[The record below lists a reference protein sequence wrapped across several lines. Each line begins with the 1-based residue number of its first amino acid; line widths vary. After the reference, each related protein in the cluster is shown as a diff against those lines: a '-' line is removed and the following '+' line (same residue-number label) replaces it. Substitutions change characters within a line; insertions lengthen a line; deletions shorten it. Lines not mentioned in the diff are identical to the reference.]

1 MGQPSYPSTF
11 LGLSLVVLPSIM
23 PKQLVFR
30 IVILHPAYVAEKFC
44 FLFIILCTMLMLFL
58 MLILLL
64 NLYS

>member
-1 MGQPSYPSTF
+1 
-11 LGLSLVVLPSIM
+11 M

-30 IVILHPAYVAEKFC
+30 FVILHPAYVAEKFC